1 MDGEVEKVLFQLED
15 KGHKGRIV
23 STRRLTE
30 LQEGIEGHHRQ
41 GLLDEEFYGA
51 YLAGL
56 KFNPPESLPEARSL
70 IVVAVPDPPTRITFT
85 REGERLPLL
94 VPPTYLHYREIDKRV
109 DDLLAEA
116 LAPAGYRVA
125 QARLPKKLL
134 AVRSGLAQY
143 GRNNISYIPGMGSY
157 YRLVAFYSDL
167 PCPEDN
173 WQEPQLLER
182 CQKCRACLRACPT
195 AAISSERFLLRAER
209 CMTFLNE
216 KPTDVPFPSWIDPA
230 WHNCLVG
237 CLHCQRVCPENKEV
251 LPWVEEGEEFSEE
264 ETAQLAE
271 GVALD
276 RLSAATAERLER
288 LDLVELL
295 DVLPRNLSVLL
306 SRTKED

>member
-1 MDGEVEKVLFQLED
+1 MDGEVERVLFQLED

-30 LQEGIEGHHRQ
+30 LQEGIEGPHRQ
-41 GLLDEEFYGA
+41 GLLDEEFYEA

-56 KFNPPESLPEARSL
+56 QFNPPDSLPEARSL
-70 IVVAVPDPPTRITFT
+70 IVVSVPHPPTRITFVWK
-85 REGERLPLL
+85 GERLPQL
-94 VPPTYLHYREIDKRV
+94 VPPTYLHEREIDKRV
-109 DDLLAEA
+109 EDLLADA

-125 QARLPKKLL
+125 VARLPKKLL

-143 GRNNISYIPGMGSY
+143 GRNNISYIPGMGSLH
-157 YRLVAFYSDL
+157 RLVAFYSDV
-167 PCPEDN
+167 PCPEDS

-195 AAISSERFLLRAER
+195 GAIGSERFLLRAEL
-209 CMTFLNE
+209 CITYHNE
-216 KPTDVPFPSWIDPA
+216 KPAGVPFASWIDPS

-251 LPWVEEGEEFSEE
+251 LTWVEEGEEFSEE
-264 ETAQLAE
+264 ETAQLVE
-271 GVALD
+271 GLPLD
-276 RLSAATAERLER
+276 RLPAATEEKLRR
-288 LDLVELL
+288 LDLVELV

-306 SRTKED
+306 SSTKED

>member
-1 MDGEVEKVLFQLED
+1 MDGEVEKVLLQLED

-30 LQEGIEGHHRQ
+30 LQEGTEGHHRQ
-41 GLLDEEFYGA
+41 GLLDEEFYQE

-109 DDLLAEA
+109 EDLLAEA

-143 GRNNISYIPGMGSY
+143 GRNNISYIPGTGSLH
-157 YRLVAFYSDL
+157 RLVALFSDV
-167 PCPEDN
+167 PCPEDS
-173 WQEPQLLER
+173 WQEPQMLER
-182 CQKCRACLRACPT
+182 CQKCRACLRGCPT
-195 AAISSERFLLRAER
+195 GAITSERFLVRAEV
-209 CMTFLNE
+209 CITYHNE
-216 KPTDVPFPSWIDPA
+216 KPTDVPFASWIHPA

-237 CLHCQRVCPENKEV
+237 CFHCQEVCPENKGV
-251 LPWVEEGEEFSEE
+251 VPRIEEEDQFSEQ
-264 ETAQLAE
+264 ETAQLVE
-271 GVALD
+271 GLPLD
-276 RLSAATAERLER
+276 RLPAPTVEKLQR
-288 LDLVELL
+288 LDLVEFL
-295 DVLPRNLSVLL
+295 DILPRNLSVLL
-306 SRTKED
+306 SRTKEH